1 MKKRTRLL
9 IFLFCLLFGLYFLTP
24 TVRWYFFFSEADKF
38 EASLAG
44 DKLKN
49 EIDKKIDFSL
59 EKLKKNEDVVKSDYE
74 TILKSY
80 KIEIGKINKANPESK
95 IEIPQNVTFSDME
108 KTLSER
114 RKKKYVDVFFRQTLE
129 EKYSKVYEAKKKV
142 KDNIIKLGLDL
153 QGGAYA
159 VVTVNFDHPSMVTKY
174 PKGIE
179 KTEREA
185 MIDSAVIKI
194 ENRIN
199 KYGLSEIS
207 IQKLRDQEKI
217 VINLPGVKE
226 ATELRQIIETVGV
239 LEFKL
244 VSKDGSDLLAK
255 LKREYDTQGK
265 SIFDKDGNVVAEV
278 KEQLPPDTEVL
289 PISKKDKWGR
299 DLEYKEFLLVE
310 KESLLG
316 DNMKILSSTVSAG
329 DLGQNVVNFEL
340 GEEDANKWA
349 KVTGDNVGRQI
360 AIILNNVI
368 LQYPVVRD
376 KITGGRSQITLGDA
390 PIEEL
395 RTLSLI
401 LKSGSMSVPLEI
413 SEESTVG
420 ASLGQDTIEKGLFA
434 CMMAAIFVLVFMAIW
449 YSVGGLFAD
458 VAVFLNILLLIS
470 GLALFKGTL
479 TLPGIAGI
487 VLTVGMAVDSNV
499 IIYERIKEEF
509 RSGKSFKTAVHLGF
523 DKAFWTILDA
533 NLTTFAAGI
542 GLSIFGTGPVKG
554 FAVTLCLGIITT
566 LFAALFVS
574 RLMFDILVTYTDFK
588 SLRALNLVR
597 GK

>member
-1 MKKRTRLL
+1 KYTKE
-9 IFLFCLLFGLYFLTP
+9 Y
-24 TVRWYFFFSEADKF
+24 
-38 EASLAG
+38 
-44 DKLKN
+44 
-49 EIDKKIDFSL
+49 
-59 EKLKKNEDVVKSDYE
+59 
-74 TILKSY
+74 
-80 KIEIGKINKANPESK
+80 ESK
-95 IEIPQNVTFSDME
+95 
-108 KTLSER
+108 R
-114 RKKKYVDVFFRQTLE
+114 
-129 EKYSKVYEAKKKV
+129 KV
-142 KDNIIKLGLDL
+142 KENIIKLGLDL

-159 VVTVNFDHPSMVTKY
+159 VVTVNFNHPSMAKRY

-207 IQKLRDQEKI
+207 IQKLKDQEKI

-244 VSKDGSDLLAK
+244 VSKEGSDLLAK
-255 LKREYDTQGK
+255 LKREYDTLSK
-265 SIFDKDGNVVAEV
+265 SIFDKNGNVIPEIQS
-278 KEQLPPDTEVL
+278 QLPPDTEVL

-329 DLGQNVVNFEL
+329 DLGNHVVNFEL
-340 GEEDANKWA
+340 GEEDAKKWA

-360 AIILNNVI
+360 AIILDNVI
-368 LQYPVVRD
+368 LQYPVVKD
-376 KITGGRSQITLGDA
+376 KITGGRSQITLGDS

-395 RTLSLI
+395 RTLALI

-434 CMMAAIFVLVFMAIW
+434 CMMGALFVLVFMVIW

-458 VAVFLNILLLIS
+458 IAVFLNILLLVS
-470 GLALFKGTL
+470 GLALFRGTL
-479 TLPGIAGI
+479 TLPGLAGI

-499 IIYERIKEEF
+499 IIFERIKEEF
-509 RSGKSFKTAVHLGF
+509 RSGKSFKTSVNLGF
-523 DKAFWTILDA
+523 DKALWTILDA

-542 GLSIFGTGPVKG
+542 GLSLFGTGPVKG
-554 FAVTLCLGIITT
+554 FAVTLCLGIVTT

-574 RLMFDILVTYTDFK
+574 RLMFDILITYTDFK
-588 SLRALNLVR
+588 SLRVLNLLR